1 MDLFEKGEEGMLQ
14 IYETEK
20 EYTDAM
26 AEIRDQVVMEYKK
39 YRKDNE
45 TDDALMKSL
54 DATLGSKNVSFAKVD
69 RKSFYNASEFRTE
82 WFRGLEKSN
91 NTELKMIACNDVLR
105 RYIVLFLERM
115 YIRNSGNYLKKK
127 IVENDREIFLGSND
141 KLIGVF
147 VFPRKEYMT
156 KNKWMSHERKG
167 LKAKY
172 TYLTLGQLVAEG
184 YLMGTIDNWRIDAKH
199 VGVKTFEDVEKFYS
213 FFKASGS
220 PFEKQFIEK
229 YIRYV
234 KGEKEWEKVPMLLP
248 EVRWG
253 KDKKYHK
260 YRTDYMIINYYT
272 GERLAIELSPSSTH
286 LIHDDIK
293 ADWKNENDKRNSY
306 FFDYRVPTV
315 TYTDRYLSNIDEC
328 FNTIAYMFERP
339 GVEEAY
345 EDVIKRLKGQCQYM
359 F

>member
-1 MDLFEKGEEGMLQ
+1 MLQQFEKEN
-14 IYETEK
+14 
-20 EYTDAM
+20 EYTKEM
-26 AEIRDQVVMEYKK
+26 LRIQGRVIEE
-39 YRKDNE
+39 YRKYTRENL
-45 TDDALMKSL
+45 TDDGLIKS
-54 DATLGSKNVSFAKVD
+54 LGSKVSDKNVSYIGIEEKKILSAV
-69 RKSFYNASEFRTE
+69 EFRTE

-115 YIRNSGNYLKKK
+115 YIRNSADYSKIK

-141 KLIGVF
+141 NLIGVF
-147 VFPRKEYMT
+147 VFPRKEHMT
-156 KNKWMSHERKG
+156 ENLWKSYELKG

-184 YLMGTIDNWRIDAKH
+184 YLVGAIDNWRVDAKH
-199 VGVKTFEDVEKFYS
+199 IEVKTFEDVEKFYS
-213 FFKASGS
+213 LFKSSGS

-229 YIRYV
+229 YIRYIT
-234 KGEKEWEKVPMLLP
+234 GEKEWKKVPMLLP

-339 GVEEAY
+339 SVEEAY
-345 EDVIKRLKGQCQYM
+345 EDIIKRLKGQFQCV